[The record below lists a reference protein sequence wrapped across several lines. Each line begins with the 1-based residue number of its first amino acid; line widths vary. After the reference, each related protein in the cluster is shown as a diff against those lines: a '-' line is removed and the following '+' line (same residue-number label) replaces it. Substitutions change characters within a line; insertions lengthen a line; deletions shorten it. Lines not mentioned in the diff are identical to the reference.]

1 MEQDI
6 IYTTGYPYV
15 DAVQNYANNKK
26 NSSNLDKQDKT
37 INIVSKSCSIK
48 TSLVPNKKPKL
59 DDSVIIL
66 DWFLNECDL
75 FCFFLPFFLLN

>member
-15 DAVQNYANNKK
+15 DAVQNYTSNKK

-37 INIVSKSCSIK
+37 INMLSKSRSIK
-48 TSLVPNKKPKL
+48 TSLIPNKKPKH
-59 DDSVIIL
+59 DDSIIIL
-66 DWFLNECDL
+66 D
-75 FCFFLPFFLLN
+75 